1 MRKIWKK
8 YYTECNGVV
17 FVIDGA
23 DESRLDE
30 VRDVI
35 NELYTRRGLD
45 LAGLPIIER
54 K

>member
-8 YYTECNGVV
+8 YFTECNGVV

-23 DESRLDE
+23 DENRFQE
-30 VRDVI
+30 VREVI
-35 NELYTRRGLD
+35 DELYTRRGLD
-45 LAGLPIIER
+45 EAGLPIIER